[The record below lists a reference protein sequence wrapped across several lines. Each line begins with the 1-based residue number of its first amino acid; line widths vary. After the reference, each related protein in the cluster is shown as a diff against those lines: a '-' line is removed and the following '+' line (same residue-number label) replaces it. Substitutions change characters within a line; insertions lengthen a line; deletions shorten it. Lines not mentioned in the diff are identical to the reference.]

1 MGLLYWS
8 QSMVGSL
15 LMRAHL
21 VLFTLAFLV
30 VSPAIILA
38 QEDSQESAQCTFED
52 GKQMVARY
60 NKLAVGK
67 NDQPPT
73 GKPWAPGGK
82 AMTLFTEAEVTL
94 SGKSIPTG
102 GYTMWTIP
110 GKRLVAHRKQEHICG
125 FGVRR
130 RSGHRARSN
139 GRGHAAGWREG
150 VQSLFR
156 TFRSESVRAECCV
169 W

>member
-15 LMRAHL
+15 LMSAHL

-67 NDQPPT
+67 NYQPPT

-82 AMTLFTEAEVTL
+82 AMTLFT
-94 SGKSIPTG
+94 
-102 GYTMWTIP
+102 
-110 GKRLVAHRKQEHICG
+110 
-125 FGVRR
+125 
-130 RSGHRARSN
+130 
-139 GRGHAAGWREG
+139 
-150 VQSLFR
+150 
-156 TFRSESVRAECCV
+156 
-169 W
+169 